1 MYTQPKPSPLP
12 ADYEAFYASLTE
24 DERKLFEIAK
34 VKLGSSFFVQWT
46 RLYTDWKERGV
57 EPRSNIK

>member
-1 MYTQPKPSPLP
+1 LP